1 MRVNR
6 LLPQH
11 GMPSGFS
18 TAPGP
23 RAEHRREGG
32 LSFLSAGAGNIAENA
47 GAPIS
52 IDPSTRFKSGEPE
65 KPNDLAGACRV
76 ERRVRLDALMQDPI
90 LHWVKKAMA
99 ALGFGYKNEW

>member
-11 GMPSGFS
+11 GIPSGFS
-18 TAPGP
+18 TAPVP
-23 RAEHRREGG
+23 KAEHRREGG
-32 LSFLSAGAGNIAENA
+32 LRLLPAGAGNIAEN
-47 GAPIS
+47 
-52 IDPSTRFKSGEPE
+52 
-65 KPNDLAGACRV
+65 AGACRV

>member
-6 LLPQH
+6 LLPRH

-18 TAPGP
+18 TALGP
-23 RAEHRREGG
+23 KAENHRDGSLR
-32 LSFLSAGAGNIAENA
+32 LLPARAGNIAEN
-47 GAPIS
+47 
-52 IDPSTRFKSGEPE
+52 
-65 KPNDLAGACRV
+65 AGACRV

-99 ALGFGYKNEW
+99 ALGVGYKNEW